1 MIVVADPTIAQEISL
16 MKDTITQVAQAMQK
30 VLTDDADRLAREV
43 KFVRRE
49 RKLRGSSFV
58 QTLVFGSMS
67 SLMTSYTDLAQ
78 SAAMVGIDISAQGL
92 EQRFTKEAAQL
103 LERVLVCAVEQ
114 VVVSDPAAIPILERF
129 QGMYIRDSSVV
140 ELPAELIETWPSVG
154 NSAGPTAA
162 LKLQVDLDYKSGQ
175 LHGPVI
181 QSGRTHDQ
189 QSPYQRRT
197 LPVGALHIGDL
208 GYFSLRKLAADSRD
222 GVFWLSRLKAGT
234 AVYTLEGDRLD
245 LASWLAEQ
253 NEAQLD
259 RPIVL
264 GARQRLY
271 CRLLAIRVPA
281 SVAAQRRRRLREYA
295 RKKQVTPRAETLA
308 LAEWT
313 LVVLNIPVDLLSL
326 QEALVLMRVRWQV
339 ELLFKLWKTYARID
353 EWRSQNPWRILC
365 ELYAKL
371 IAVLILHWVS
381 LTGLWKLPNRSLF
394 KAAEAVRKY
403 TVALALHLSDQDLLP
418 WVLERLRMCL
428 MVTCRMNRR
437 KKHPNTYQLLMG
449 LC

>member
-16 MKDTITQVAQAMQK
+16 MKDTIAQVAQAMQK

-43 KFVRRE
+43 KFVRRQ
-49 RKLRGSSFV
+49 RKLSGSSFV

-67 SLMTSYTDLAQ
+67 SPMTSYTDLAQ

-103 LERVLVCAVEQ
+103 LERVLARAVEQ

-175 LHGPVI
+175 LHGPVV

-189 QSPYQRRT
+189 KSPFQHRT
-197 LPVGALHIGDL
+197 LPIGALHVGDL
-208 GYFSLRKLAADSRD
+208 GFFSLRKLAADSRD

-234 AVYTLEGDRLD
+234 AVYTPEGERLD
-245 LASWLAEQ
+245 LASWLGEQ
-253 NEAQLD
+253 SEAQLD

-264 GARQRLY
+264 GARQRLP

-339 ELLFKLWKTYARID
+339 ELLFKLWKSYARID

-381 LTGLWKLPNRSLF
+381 LTGLWQLPNRSLF

-403 TVALALHLSDQDLLP
+403 AVALALHFSDQDLLP
-418 WVLERLRMCL
+418 WVMA
-428 MVTCRMNRR
+428 V
-437 KKHPNTYQLLMG
+437 
-449 LC
+449 